1 MKQFLKTGSIF
12 LLLATP
18 TVQAAD
24 LGGIELLDQQDFRLF
39 SEDAASALSYK
50 AVEPAEPLGWA
61 GFDIALEITATDM
74 KNAAAW
80 VAAVSDGEIIDT
92 IVIPRLHFHKGLPL
106 GIDFGI
112 AYSEIPGYDISTTGF
127 EVSYAF
133 LDGSTLMPA
142 LALRY
147 TMSDVSGIDEL
158 DFSTQGLELTISKG
172 FAMFTPYGGIGRVET
187 DSTPKGIAAEPFPGG
202 AGLVKESFT
211 VNKTYIGVNINVL
224 VMDIG
229 LEWDKTG
236 ENNSYTAKFGF
247 RF

>member
-1 MKQFLKTGSIF
+1 MKQFLMTGLIF

-18 TVQAAD
+18 SVHAAD
-24 LGGIELLDQQDFRLF
+24 LGGIELLDQQQFRLL
-39 SEDAASALSYK
+39 SEDATSALSYK
-50 AVEPAEPLGWA
+50 AVEPAEPLGWV
-61 GFDIALEITATDM
+61 GFDIALEVTATDM
-74 KNAAAW
+74 KNAAEW

-92 IVIPRLHFHKGLPL
+92 IAIPRLHFHKGLPF

-112 AYSEIPGYDISTTGF
+112 AYSEIPGYDIKTTGF
-127 EVSYAF
+127 EVRYAF

-147 TMSDVSGIDEL
+147 TISDVSGIDEL

-187 DSTPKGIAAEPFPGG
+187 DSTPKGIAADPGG
-202 AGLVKESFT
+202 AGLVKESFS
-211 VNKTYIGVNINVL
+211 VSKAYVGVNINLL
-224 VMDIG
+224 VMDLG

-236 ENNSYTAKFGF
+236 DNNSYTAKFGF